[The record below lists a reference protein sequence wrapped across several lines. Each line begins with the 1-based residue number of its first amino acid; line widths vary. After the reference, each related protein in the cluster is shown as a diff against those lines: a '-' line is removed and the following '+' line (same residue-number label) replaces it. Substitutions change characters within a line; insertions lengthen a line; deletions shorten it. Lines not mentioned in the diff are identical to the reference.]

1 VSKLAVA
8 LALVLA
14 TSADAAAPC
23 LCGRIVFSA
32 GSLEPGRA
40 NVYVYEFGK
49 NKVTRLTHDR
59 GIHFDP
65 ALSPDGRRVA
75 FRSRIGSEDYEVR
88 VVNVDGSGL
97 RNLTR
102 NAAMDYAPA
111 WSPDGKRIAFASER
125 GFRLPHIWV
134 MNADGSSPRVL
145 TRAFTGE
152 YPAWSPDGK
161 RIVFASNITVTD
173 TGFELVVVDAVGRNP
188 RRLTRNDVYDMGPD
202 WSPNG
207 RWIAF
212 YSGRDTATGGHDVY
226 VMRPDGTG
234 VRRLTR
240 GAGELPSW
248 SPDGRYLVY
257 AAPSG
262 LVVIRADGT
271 EVARL
276 RTGTSGPNFADWA
289 P

>member
-1 VSKLAVA
+1 VGKLVVA
-8 LALVLA
+8 LALVLV
-14 TSADAAAPC
+14 TGADAAAPR
-23 LCGRIVFSA
+23 LTGRIVFSA
-32 GSLEPGRA
+32 GPLEPGRS
-40 NVYVYEFGK
+40 NVYLYDFGTS
-49 NKVTRLTHDR
+49 NVTRLTHDR

-75 FRSRIGSEDYEVR
+75 FRSRIGGEDYEVR

-125 GFRLPHIWV
+125 GFRLPHVWV
-134 MNADGSSPRVL
+134 MNADGSNPHVL

-161 RIVFASNITVTD
+161 RIVFASNITVTA
-173 TGFELVVVDAVGRNP
+173 TCFELVVVNADGTNP
-188 RRLTRNDVYDMGPD
+188 RRLTRNNVYDMGPD
-202 WSPNG
+202 WSPDG
-207 RWIAF
+207 RRIAF
-212 YSGRDTATGGHDVY
+212 YSGRDTPSGGHDVY
-226 VMRPDGTG
+226 VMRPDGNG

-248 SPDGRYLVY
+248 SPDGRHLVY
-257 AAPSG
+257 AAPTG
-262 LVVIRADGT
+262 LVIIRPDGT
-271 EVARL
+271 AVIAL
-276 RTGTSGPNFADWA
+276 QTGTTGSNFADWGR
-289 P
+289 